1 MRYTVILEYVGD
13 RKKKLVKILAHL
25 VELARR
31 SGSTVLG
38 ERLCSGEELQYV
50 ESKYGALA

>member
-13 RKKKLVKILAHL
+13 RKKILAHL